1 MLMRRRKCL
10 HHPAMEC
17 PTPDE
22 PCIFTRTEKPKKT
35 KPDVLHLT
43 VEKDR

>member
-1 MLMRRRKCL
+1 MGRRKCL
-10 HHPAMEC
+10 HHPAMKC